1 MEFWLK
7 IAAGIDWINE
17 RLGRIAVWLVLLSCL
32 VSAGNASFRYV
43 FDNSS
48 NAWLEMQWYMFAYIV
63 MLGASYT
70 LKVNEHV
77 RVDLVYG
84 MLSGRGRAW
93 VDLLGTIFF
102 LLPATA
108 LFMVLAWPQFH
119 DAWVRQEISS
129 NAGGLIRWPAKLALP
144 LGYFFLTLQAISEI
158 IKRVGFLAGKYNMD
172 THYERPLQ

>member
-7 IAAGIDWINE
+7 CAAGIDWINE
-17 RLGRIAVWLVLLSCL
+17 RLGRIAVWLVLLSCM
-32 VSAGNASFRYV
+32 VSAGNASFRYL

-102 LLPATA
+102 LLPAA
-108 LFMVLAWPQFH
+108 GLFMVLAWPQFH
-119 DAWVRQEISS
+119 DSWMQQEISS
-129 NAGGLIRWPAKLALP
+129 NAGGLIRWPAKFALP
-144 LGYFFLTLQAISEI
+144 VGYFFLTLQAISEI
-158 IKRVGFLAGKYNMD
+158 IKRVGFLAGKHNMD

>member
-102 LLPATA
+102 LLPATG

>member
-7 IAAGIDWINE
+7 CAAGIDWINE

-32 VSAGNASFRYV
+32 VSAGNASIRYL

-93 VDLLGTIFF
+93 
-102 LLPATA
+102 
-108 LFMVLAWPQFH
+108 
-119 DAWVRQEISS
+119 
-129 NAGGLIRWPAKLALP
+129 AKP
-144 LGYFFLTLQAISEI
+144 
-158 IKRVGFLAGKYNMD
+158 
-172 THYERPLQ
+172 